1 VQHWEKI
8 AIIGVGLLGG
18 SIGLAARGQN
28 LARRVEGYV
37 RREEVIKKCQDY
49 GVVDKASCNLD
60 EIVSGADLIIL
71 CTPLSQMKSLVER
84 MRGHLKKGAIV
95 TDVGSAKAKVVSE
108 LEPLVSELGGE
119 FIGGH
124 PMAGSEKTGVD
135 ASISTLFNGAVCV
148 LTPTKSTRIE
158 PLENVKEFWHR
169 LGARVLLLSPED
181 HDLFVSRSSHLP
193 HIVANQLARYVLNP
207 VYPIEQAMLCSSGFR
222 DTTRIAS
229 SSPEMWRDICLAN
242 REKLINVL
250 EEFIKEL
257 ENFKSIL
264 GNGNGEKIEEFFK
277 TAKRLRDSWIEQ
289 GHSPE

>member
-1 VQHWEKI
+1 MEHFEKI

-18 SIGLAARGQN
+18 SIGLAAREKN
-28 LARRVEGYV
+28 LAMRVEGYV
-37 RREEVIKKCQDY
+37 RREEAIKKCENY
-49 GVVDKASCNLD
+49 GVVDRASCNLN
-60 EIVSGADLIIL
+60 EIVSGSDLIIL

-84 MRGHLKKGAIV
+84 MKGYLKKGAIV

-108 LEPLVSELGGE
+108 LEPLVNELGGE
-119 FIGGH
+119 FVGGH

-135 ASISTLFNGAVCV
+135 ASIPTLFNDAVCV
-148 LTPTKSTRIE
+148 LTPTKNTKQE
-158 PLENVKEFWHR
+158 PLDAVKEFWSK
-169 LGARVLLLSPED
+169 LGARVLLLTPED

-193 HIVANQLARYVLNP
+193 HIVANELARYVLNP
-207 VYPIEQAMLCSSGFR
+207 DYPIEQAMLCSSGFR

-250 EEFIKEL
+250 AEFIKEL
-257 ENFKSIL
+257 ENFKLIL
-264 GNGNGEKIEEFFK
+264 EAGNGEKIEEFFK
-277 TAKRLRDSWIEQ
+277 MSKHLRDSWIEQ